1 MQLSKRLNFQYLFSY
16 LGILPFIFIIIDK
29 FLFYQVKEE
38 ISINFSIYYTLF
50 ILVFIGSINWNLDAS
65 IQNHIVI
72 YGFLPSLFA
81 VLILILNLYNIDIT
95 FLIISII
102 FFLIF
107 QLITDYII
115 IYSKKMNKNAFFL
128 LRMPLTLL
136 IIISLIIIIN

>member
-29 FLFYQVKEE
+29 FLFNQVKEE

-65 IQNHIVI
+65 IKNHIVI

-102 FFLIF
+102 FFLIL

-115 IYSKKMNKNAFFL
+115 IYSKKINKNAFFL
-128 LRMPLTLL
+128 LRMPLTSL

>member
-65 IQNHIVI
+65 IKNHIVI

-102 FFLIF
+102 FFLIL

-115 IYSKKMNKNAFFL
+115 IYSKKINKNAFFL
-128 LRMPLTLL
+128 LRMPLTSL

>member
-50 ILVFIGSINWNLDAS
+50 ILVFIGSINWNLEES

-102 FFLIF
+102 FFLIL